1 MKSLSQTFLLFFSL
15 LIFNVAGESKPNVII
30 FLVDDLGWADISLRG
45 AEFETPNI
53 DSLFQEG
60 MSLNRFYATPICS
73 PTRAALM
80 TGRDPNEIRCCIW
93 CNYALDE

>member
-1 MKSLSQTFLLFFSL
+1 MKTLLQTFLLTLSL
-15 LIFNVAGESKPNVII
+15 FVFNVEAESKPNVII

-45 AEFETPNI
+45 APFDTPNI

-60 MSLNRFYATPICS
+60 MSLDRFYATPICS

-80 TGRDPNEIRCCIW
+80 TGRDPMR
-93 CNYALDE
+93 LG